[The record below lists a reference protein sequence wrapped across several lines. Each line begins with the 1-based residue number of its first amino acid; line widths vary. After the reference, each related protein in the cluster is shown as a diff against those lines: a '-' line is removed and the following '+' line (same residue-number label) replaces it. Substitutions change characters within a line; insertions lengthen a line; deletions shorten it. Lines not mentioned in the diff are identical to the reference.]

1 MNNPQTPGPGGPLS
15 FPVAEADRGRR
26 LDIFLV
32 ERLPETSRSRIQQWL
47 EQGKVWVEGLPRP
60 QPLKAGYRLRGGE
73 RVRVE
78 LEPPAPLRAYPEPIP
93 LEILYEDE
101 AVVAINKPAGM
112 VVHVGAGVRSGTLV
126 NALLHHFQHLSQA
139 GGELRPGIVH
149 RLDRNTSGVLLVAK
163 NDFAHRQ
170 LASQFAART
179 VEKDYVALVHGE
191 IAKPEGTVAAP
202 ISRDRARRTRMTTR
216 QKQGRTALSRYRIL
230 QRFRG
235 FTLVAVQIST
245 GRTHQVRVHLSSLG
259 YPVVGDTLYG
269 APGQLPWNLVREP
282 ALPVSG
288 ETRDRT
294 PASDKRGKPRP
305 TEYLPTLNRNFLHAA
320 RIRFRHP
327 QTDQMVE
334 VLSPLPA
341 ELEAFLAKL
350 TPLEKGRI
358 R

>member
-1 MNNPQTPGPGGPLS
+1 MNNALRPSGPLS

-47 EQGKVWVEGLPRP
+47 EQGKVWVEGLPRT

-73 RVRVE
+73 QVRVE

-101 AVVAINKPAGM
+101 DVVAINKPAGM
-112 VVHVGAGVRSGTLV
+112 VVHAGAGVRSGTLV
-126 NALLHHFQHLSQA
+126 NALLHHFQQLSQA

-179 VEKDYVALVHGE
+179 VEKKYVALVHGE
-191 IAKPEGTVAAP
+191 IVKPEGTVAAP

-216 QKQGRTALSRYRIL
+216 QKQGRAALSRYQVL

-269 APGQLPWNLVREP
+269 APSKLPLDLVRE
-282 ALPVSG
+282 PVSG

-327 QTDQMVE
+327 QTGQMVE
-334 VLSPLPA
+334 VRSPLPA